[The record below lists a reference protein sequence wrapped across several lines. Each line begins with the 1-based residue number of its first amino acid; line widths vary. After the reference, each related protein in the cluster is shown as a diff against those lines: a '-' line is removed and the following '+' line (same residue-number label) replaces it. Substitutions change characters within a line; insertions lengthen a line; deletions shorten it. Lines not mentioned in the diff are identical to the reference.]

1 MKILFETFF
10 KLIIGFIIA
19 SIGVVMTINSNLGL
33 SPWDVLHQ
41 GLSKIT
47 PLSIGGA
54 CIVVGLTVVLFSM
67 FLGVNLV
74 IGTILNT
81 ILMGVF
87 IYWISYLNIIPLCSN
102 FFTGTIMMI
111 LGMFLLGIG
120 TYLYMSCG
128 LGCGP
133 RDGLMVALTK
143 ITKKPVKMIRA
154 VIELSAMTAGYFLGG
169 FVGIGTIITAL
180 GVGYCIQIIF
190 TIFNFNANSIHHK
203 SIKETF
209 LWIKNCI
216 SSTSTTYDNISI

>member
-67 FLGVNLV
+67 FLGVNLG

-87 IYWISYLNIIPLCSN
+87 IDWISYLNIIPLCSN

-154 VIELSAMTAGYFLGG
+154 VIELSAMTAGYF
-169 FVGIGTIITAL
+169 
-180 GVGYCIQIIF
+180 
-190 TIFNFNANSIHHK
+190 
-203 SIKETF
+203 
-209 LWIKNCI
+209 
-216 SSTSTTYDNISI
+216 

>member
-67 FLGVNLV
+67 FLGVNLG

-87 IYWISYLNIIPLCSN
+87 IDWISYLNIIPLCSN

-154 VIELSAMTAGYFLGG
+154 QCYDCWILFRRFCWYWYNHNSLRCWILHTD
-169 FVGIGTIITAL
+169 
-180 GVGYCIQIIF
+180 
-190 TIFNFNANSIHHK
+190 NFYN
-203 SIKETF
+203 F
-209 LWIKNCI
+209 
-216 SSTSTTYDNISI
+216 

>member
-1 MKILFETFF
+1 MKILYETFF
-10 KLIIGFIIA
+10 KLILGFIVA

-54 CIVVGLTVVLFSM
+54 CIVVGLIVVAFSM
-67 FLGVNLV
+67 FLGVNLG

-81 ILMGVF
+81 ILMGIF
-87 IYWISYLNIIPLCSN
+87 IDWITYFNFIPFCNN
-102 FFTGTIMMI
+102 FFTGIIMMI
-111 LGMFLLGIG
+111 IGMFLLALG

-133 RDGLMVALTK
+133 RDGLMVALTR
-143 ITKKPVKMIRA
+143 ITKKPVKIIRGI
-154 VIELSAMTAGYFLGG
+154 IELCAMTAGWFLGG
-169 FVGIGTIITAL
+169 YVGVGTIITAL
-180 GVGYCIQIIF
+180 GVAYCVQIIF
-190 TIFNFNANSIHHK
+190 TLFKFDANSVHHK

-209 LWIKNCI
+209 IWIKDCLCSN
-216 SSTSTTYDNISI
+216 TNTYDNLSI

>member
-1 MKILFETFF
+1 MKTLSATFF
-10 KLIIGFIIA
+10 KLLIGFLVA

-54 CIVVGLTVVLFSM
+54 CILVGLIVVSLSM
-67 FLGVNLV
+67 FLGVNLG

-87 IYWISYLNIIPLCSN
+87 IDWISYINIIPLCNNIFS
-102 FFTGTIMMI
+102 GIIMMI
-111 LGMFLLGIG
+111 LGMFMLALG
-120 TYLYMSCG
+120 TYIYMICG

-143 ITKKPVKMIRA
+143 ITKKPVKIIRGL
-154 VIELSAMTAGYFLGG
+154 IEISALILGYTLGG
-169 FVGIGTIITAL
+169 YVGIGTLITAI
-180 GVGYCIQIIF
+180 GVGCCVQIVF
-190 TIFNFNANSIHHK
+190 TIFKFDPNSVHHK

-209 LWIKNCI
+209 IWTKDCI
-216 SSTSTTYDNISI
+216 YNKSNISDNLYS

>member
-67 FLGVNLV
+67 FLGVNLG

-87 IYWISYLNIIPLCSN
+87 IDWISYFLYWNNNDDFRNVSTWYWNLSLYELWTWMWSKRWTYGCLNKNHKKTRKNDTSCDRTQCYDCWILFRRFCWYWYNHNSLRCWILHTDN
-102 FFTGTIMMI
+102 F
-111 LGMFLLGIG
+111 
-120 TYLYMSCG
+120 Y
-128 LGCGP
+128 
-133 RDGLMVALTK
+133 
-143 ITKKPVKMIRA
+143 
-154 VIELSAMTAGYFLGG
+154 
-169 FVGIGTIITAL
+169 
-180 GVGYCIQIIF
+180 
-190 TIFNFNANSIHHK
+190 NF
-203 SIKETF
+203 
-209 LWIKNCI
+209 
-216 SSTSTTYDNISI
+216 